1 MPYVRCGSCG
11 VRAYRVRGAPCP
23 SCDADL
29 LPDNVE
35 QTMEL
40 AAAQLGMEAS
50 VLGEVTGGLEV
61 VRRVAGEAE
70 ALGIDS
76 GVSTPLSGTYCE
88 QLLAGHLPN
97 AVPDTAREP
106 LLADLPGTVDYGIRA
121 YIGVDFKLNA
131 RLYVLCCLSR
141 ERRPQLGERE
151 VTFLRGIAESVRAQL
166 EPHMSTMT
174 SNPP

>member
-23 SCDADL
+23 SCDADP
-29 LPDNVE
+29 LPGNVE

-50 VLGEVTGGLEV
+50 VLGEVSGGLEV

-70 ALGIDS
+70 ALGIEA

-88 QLLAGHLPN
+88 QLLAGQLPN
-97 AVPDTAREP
+97 AIPDTEREP

-121 YIGVDFKLNA
+121 YIGVEFKLNA
-131 RLYVLCCLSR
+131 RLYVLCCLAR
-141 ERRPQLGERE
+141 ERRPQLGEPE

-166 EPHMSTMT
+166 AA
-174 SNPP
+174 